1 MVVIKMGRDRRRV
14 ADRWGPRVSG
24 SGATRGLASR
34 AEWLV
39 AWVGTKVR
47 GGAHAGV
54 GAS

>member
-1 MVVIKMGRDRRRV
+1 VIKTGGDRTRA
-14 ADRWGPRVSG
+14 ADRWGPGVSG
-24 SGATRGLASR
+24 SGATRGLARR
-34 AEWLV
+34 AQWLV